1 LPRTEEALAH
11 VAGRVRE
18 AQTCLGRTIALENIS
33 QYVPVPGDIPLVE
46 MFNELHQR
54 CGTALHLDLNNLL
67 VSERWLGETPAA
79 FLDALTADIA
89 WMHVAGHD
97 DVALPVD
104 DHSRMPTAACMDL
117 LTQLAPSVPV
127 ILEWD
132 RERPTLRKL
141 LPAISAEPVQRV

>member
-1 LPRTEEALAH
+1 
-11 VAGRVRE
+11 
-18 AQTCLGRTIALENIS
+18 
-33 QYVPVPGDIPLVE
+33 
-46 MFNELHQR
+46 
-54 CGTALHLDLNNLL
+54 LNNLL
-67 VSERWLGETPAA
+67 VSERWLGEPPGA

-117 LTQLAPSVPV
+117 LAQLAPSVPV